1 MVSHVDPGYAGRVT
15 ESPAPVSIE
24 VRRAQP
30 SDIPAC
36 HEIRRRVFIDE
47 QRVPEDEEMDDLDA
61 ASTHLIACRD
71 GRAIGTA
78 RLRSVDGD
86 AKAER
91 VAVLSEQREHGVGRL
106 LMQHLE
112 VLARARGLQ
121 RMVLNAQVNVIPF
134 YERLGYVAEG
144 ERFLDAG
151 IPHRRMTKPLNPP
164 SR

>member
-15 ESPAPVSIE
+15 ESPAPVSIV

-36 HEIRRRVFIDE
+36 HDIRRRVFIDE

-61 ASTHLIACRD
+61 ASTHLIAYRG

-78 RLRSVDGD
+78 RLRSVGGD

-91 VAVLSEQREHGVGRL
+91 VAVLPEQREHGVGRL

-112 VLARARGLQ
+112 REAQARGVH
-121 RMVLNAQVNVIPF
+121 RVVLNAQVSVIAF
-134 YERLGYVAEG
+134 YEQLGYVAEG
-144 ERFLDAG
+144 ERFLEAG
-151 IPHRRMTKPLNPP
+151 IPHLRMTKALSPP
-164 SR
+164 SS

>member
-1 MVSHVDPGYAGRVT
+1 MVSHAYPGYAARVS
-15 ESPAPVSIE
+15 ESPASASIE

-30 SDIPAC
+30 SDLPAC
-36 HEIRRRVFIDE
+36 HDIRRRVFIDE
-47 QRVPEDEEMDDLDA
+47 QRVPEHEEMDDLDA

-91 VAVLSEQREHGVGRL
+91 VAVLSEQRERGVGRL

-112 VLARARGLQ
+112 IEARARGLR
-121 RMVLNAQVNVIPF
+121 RMVLNAHVSVIPF

-151 IPHRRMTKPLNPP
+151 IPHRRMTKLLSPP

>member
-1 MVSHVDPGYAGRVT
+1 MT
-15 ESPAPVSIE
+15 ESPASVSVE

-30 SDIPAC
+30 SEIPAC

-47 QRVPEDEEMDDLDA
+47 QQVPAALELDDLDA
-61 ASTHLIACRD
+61 ASTHLIACRG

-78 RLRSVDGD
+78 RLRCVGGD

-91 VAVLSEQREHGVGRL
+91 VAVLPEQREHGVGRL
-106 LMQHLE
+106 LMQQLE
-112 VLARARGLQ
+112 LEAEARGLH
-121 RMVLNAQVNVIPF
+121 RMVLNAQVSVISF

-144 ERFLDAG
+144 ERFLEAG
-151 IPHRRMTKPLNPP
+151 IPHLRMTKALSPA